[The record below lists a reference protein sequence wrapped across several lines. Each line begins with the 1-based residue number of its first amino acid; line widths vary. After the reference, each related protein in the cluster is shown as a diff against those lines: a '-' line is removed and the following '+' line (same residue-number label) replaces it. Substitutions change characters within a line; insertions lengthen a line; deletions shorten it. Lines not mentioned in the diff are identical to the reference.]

1 MRGIVRRIVGLA
13 LASTAPATQHRRSDR
28 GAEGVDL
35 VVVVMRFNGQAP
47 GRRCV

>member
-13 LASTAPATQHRRSDR
+13 LASTAPATQHSSDR

-35 VVVVMRFNGQAP
+35 VFVVMRFNGQAP